1 MEYSDIPYM
10 NRDIESLAPNQI
22 VRVKEEVLKA
32 DTLWVIAPEYNFSY
46 PGVLKNLLDWL
57 SRPLKEND
65 FSSGT
70 AIRMKKV
77 TISGVNGKSAA
88 GGARKKLTELL
99 KLIKWS

>member
-1 MEYSDIPYM
+1 MKEILEDGAEVSFLEYSDIPYM

-22 VRVKEEVLKA
+22 VRIKEEVLKA

-65 FSSGT
+65 FSS
-70 AIRMKKV
+70 RN
-77 TISGVNGKSAA
+77 SY
-88 GGARKKLTELL
+88 
-99 KLIKWS
+99 